1 MEFYLT
7 FLKSTTLSRVIKMIT
22 VGSMVNN
29 INGFMQLQKSQ
40 QSLFDASAKLTS
52 GKRINSAKDD
62 PAGLAI
68 ANLMTSQIRANNQG
82 IRNANDGISFAQVA
96 DGALGGASDVLQR
109 IRELAVQAGNGT
121 LSDSNRNTI
130 QNEINQL
137 SEQLS
142 DIGTNTKFNGINVFD
157 NADSGGQSLNIQVG
171 FNQSISLELGS
182 LSTGSLSGG
191 LSSASGQ
198 LNSGRV
204 DAATSGVASGSV
216 SINGVNLGALTASS
230 SGKADVKADVIN
242 QVSGQTGVTA
252 TASNVI
258 QGGSVNAYQ
267 PISQGISVTVDG
279 TTTTLGS
286 SANLEG
292 FVNDF
297 NLNVAGAEAKIDSNG
312 ALQIFNDTGKDITL
326 SDNTVGGLGSLG
338 LSSGTFSGSISLS
351 SSDGS
356 NININTTETGSFS
369 DLQAFG
375 FNQQQGASSLTG
387 GQVSGQNISASDGIT
402 INGVALG
409 SVGSIG
415 GQTSASDISSAIN
428 AISDETGVT
437 ASASTS
443 VELSTDVSALQNN
456 SLTLNGVDVFSSF
469 TGSSL
474 DDAIN
479 QINAA
484 SIGDIQA
491 SSNSDGE
498 LVLSSNSGQD
508 INIEN
513 GATAFSQNSTAI
525 ANSFTQSGELSLNT
539 SDGNNITISSTAAI
553 GSQTTALNKLGLS
566 DVGGFSSSVGGNVA
580 SAANAGDLIENI
592 DNIISQIDQTR
603 SSLGATQS
611 RFLSTINNLS
621 QSSIQSQSARS
632 RIEDADFARSISE
645 FLQARLS
652 QQASSSI
659 FVKSQQAERAFI
671 SQLIS
676 G

>member
-1 MEFYLT
+1 M
-7 FLKSTTLSRVIKMIT
+7 
-22 VGSMVNN
+22 
-29 INGFMQLQKSQ
+29 
-40 QSLFDASAKLTS
+40 
-52 GKRINSAKDD
+52 
-62 PAGLAI
+62 
-68 ANLMTSQIRANNQG
+68 
-82 IRNANDGISFAQVA
+82 
-96 DGALGGASDVLQR
+96 
-109 IRELAVQAGNGT
+109 
-121 LSDSNRNTI
+121 
-130 QNEINQL
+130 
-137 SEQLS
+137 
-142 DIGTNTKFNGINVFD
+142 
-157 NADSGGQSLNIQVG
+157 
-171 FNQSISLELGS
+171 
-182 LSTGSLSGG
+182 
-191 LSSASGQ
+191 
-198 LNSGRV
+198 
-204 DAATSGVASGSV
+204 
-216 SINGVNLGALTASS
+216 
-230 SGKADVKADVIN
+230 
-242 QVSGQTGVTA
+242 
-252 TASNVI
+252 
-258 QGGSVNAYQ
+258 
-267 PISQGISVTVDG
+267 
-279 TTTTLGS
+279 
-286 SANLEG
+286 
-292 FVNDF
+292 
-297 NLNVAGAEAKIDSNG
+297 
-312 ALQIFNDTGKDITL
+312 
-326 SDNTVGGLGSLG
+326 
-338 LSSGTFSGSISLS
+338 
-351 SSDGS
+351 
-356 NININTTETGSFS
+356 
-369 DLQAFG
+369 
-375 FNQQQGASSLTG
+375 
-387 GQVSGQNISASDGIT
+387 SGQNISASDGIT

-409 SVGSIG
+409 SVSSSG

-428 AISDETGVT
+428 AISNETGVT
-437 ASASTS
+437 ASANTK

-539 SDGNNITISSTAAI
+539 NDGSNINISSTAAI

-580 SAANAGDLIENI
+580 SAANAGNLIENI